1 MRSSGPAKSL
11 ACIAAAGVLLLLRS
25 SLAAAQLLGF
35 ADPGLRWRTLETAHF
50 SVHFAE
56 QNRAQARIAAE
67 VAEKV
72 YPRITG
78 MLRWQ
83 PRARTHLIVLD
94 SADFSNGFATPVPF
108 NHSGIFLSPPD
119 GGQLLQGREWLEL
132 VLTHEFFHVVH
143 LDKARGAPL
152 GFRNVLGRWVLFFPN
167 ALQPGWIVEGLAV
180 YAESDAG
187 KGYGRLENSQF
198 EGMMRAE
205 AARGLRSLREVNAE
219 GRGFPLNRDYL
230 YGSYFFAFVRERYGE
245 KAVVDLVEDYSDNFV
260 PFRVHSNP
268 VRVTRK
274 PMDALWLEYQDW
286 LRARF
291 APKASV
297 AGADGEGTVL
307 ARAFSL
313 SSPVLARDG
322 TRWYVEGD
330 GYTRPR
336 LVRQAPGGKAEKL
349 RELEQDTRLAGASGD
364 SLLLAQFE
372 ICANYNLLYDLY
384 RVDGRGR
391 ATRLTRCERNRFA
404 APLEDGR
411 IATLRV
417 VAGEAEVVLLGR
429 DGALERSLYRAAP
442 GESLTG
448 IAAKGDSVVVTSTR
462 EGRGSLLEVGRG
474 KVSVLA
480 SDAAIKHSPRFGRI
494 TPEAEDEI
502 FFVADYGKVYN
513 VWSLARS
520 SAQLSR
526 WTQAVNGVRDISAP
540 LGGEM
545 LLTTIEAD
553 GDALRLH
560 RLPAAPFERR
570 AASAPAR
577 EEAPQAQAAPPAAD
591 RPYSPWSSLRPRAWW
606 PIVEIADG
614 TLALGAAT
622 YGQDA
627 LGLHQYLVAPMYE
640 FTQRELLGSAQYVY
654 DDRHG
659 LLINRSLTVESSE
672 PRERTVL
679 DRKVTSYTVKDDAQ
693 WVSTWRHL
701 ALNRRFYWGLGAAI
715 EQERLH
721 VVDGGTSSPQ
731 NERVVGLVAG
741 VDTRRAQRLSE
752 GPSEGQ
758 WLRLFAE
765 TSNGLHAAYS
775 GNVYRADWRGH
786 LALGKT
792 VLSLRWNEAYGQPRA
807 EAFQLGGSRSDEY
820 AFLPVLNQREFALR
834 GYPSGDPELNGHR
847 ARIVTTEW
855 RVPLADV
862 DRHFMVPP
870 VGLNRV
876 SVNFFLDVGAA
887 WDRGSSADYHRGIGA
902 ELMSEPRL
910 GYLRAWSMR
919 LGLARGIDTTGT
931 TQLYLRLGRSF

>member
-1 MRSSGPAKSL
+1 MMRRPSPGSF
-11 ACIAAAGVLLLLRS
+11 ACALAAALLLQS
-25 SLAAAQLLGF
+25 SLAAAQLPGF
-35 ADPGLRWRTLETAHF
+35 VDPGLRWRTLDTEHF

-56 QNRAQARIAAE
+56 QNRAQARLAAQ

-94 SADFSNGFATPVPF
+94 SADFSNGFATPLPF
-108 NHSGIFLSPPD
+108 NHAGIFLSPPD
-119 GGQLLQGREWLEL
+119 EGELLQNRDWLEL

-152 GFRNVLGRWVLFFPN
+152 GFRNVFGRWAPFFPN
-167 ALQPGWIVEGLAV
+167 ALEPGWIVEGLAV
-180 YAESDAG
+180 YAESETG
-187 KGYGRLENSQF
+187 RSYGRLGNSAF

-205 AARGLRSLREVNAE
+205 VARGLRPLREINAE

-245 KAVVDLVEDYSDNFV
+245 KAVTDLVEDYSDNIV

-268 VRVTRK
+268 VRVTGK
-274 PMDALWLEYQDW
+274 PMDALWVEYQDW

-291 APKASV
+291 APKA
-297 AGADGEGTVL
+297 AGAGASGEGEVL

-313 SSPVLARDG
+313 ASPVLAPGG
-322 TRWYVEGD
+322 TRWYVQGD
-330 GYTRPR
+330 GYTLPR
-336 LVRQAPGGKAEKL
+336 LVRQAAGGKAEKL
-349 RELEQDTRLAGASGD
+349 REVEQDTRLAGALGD
-364 SLLLAQFE
+364 ALLLAQLE
-372 ICANYNLLYDLY
+372 ICRDHNLLYDLY
-384 RVDGRGR
+384 RVDARGGI
-391 ATRLTRCERNRFA
+391 TRLTRCERNRFA

-411 IATLRV
+411 IVTLRV
-417 VAGEAEVVLLGR
+417 AAGEAEVVLLDR
-429 DGALERSLYRAAP
+429 NGALERSLYRAAP
-442 GESLTG
+442 GESLSG
-448 IAAKGDSVVVTSTR
+448 LAARGDSVVVTSMR
-462 EGRGSLLEVGRG
+462 EGRGSLIEIAGG
-474 KVSVLA
+474 KVSVLV
-480 SDAAIKHSPRFGRI
+480 SDLAIKHSPRFGDSK
-494 TPEAEDEI
+494 DEI

-513 VWSLARS
+513 VWSLARPS
-520 SAQLSR
+520 GGLSR
-526 WTQAVNGVRDISAP
+526 WTQAANGVREISAP
-540 LGGEM
+540 LDGEM

-570 AASAPAR
+570 AASATPAQ
-577 EEAPQAQAAPPAAD
+577 EALPAQAPVPGAD
-591 RPYSPWSSLRPRAWW
+591 RPYSPWSSLRPRAWL

-614 TLALGAAT
+614 TFALGAVT

-627 LGLHQYLVAPMYE
+627 LGLHQYAIAPMYE
-640 FTQRELLGSAQYVY
+640 FTQGELLGSAQYVY

-659 LLINRSLTVESSE
+659 LLINRTLTVESSE
-672 PRERTVL
+672 PRDRTL
-679 DRKVTSYTVKDDAQ
+679 LGRKTTSYKIKDDAQ

-721 VVDGGTSSPQ
+721 VVDDGTSSPQ

-741 VDTRRAQRLSE
+741 VDTRREQWLSE
-752 GPSEGQ
+752 GPSQGQ

-765 TSNGLHAAYS
+765 TSNGLHAAFS

-792 VLSLRWNEAYGQPRA
+792 VLSLRWNEAYGQPQA

-820 AFLPVLNQREFALR
+820 VFLPVLNQREFALR

-847 ARIVTTEW
+847 ARIATTEW
-855 RVPLADV
+855 RIPIADV

-870 VGLNRV
+870 VGINRV
-876 SVNFFLDVGAA
+876 SANFFFDWGAA
-887 WDRGSSADYHRGIGA
+887 WDRGRSPDYHRGIGA

-910 GYLRAWSMR
+910 GYLLGWSMR